1 MGRKTVKEAT
11 ICSSIFGYLLVSF
24 CIFVSLL
31 QTCISPY
38 GVSLEIEGRSIK
50 TNSAY
55 SVFEGGV

>member
-38 GVSLEIEGRSIK
+38 GVSMEIEGRSIK
-50 TNSAY
+50 TNSA
-55 SVFEGGV
+55 